1 MRRLLLLIPPLLL
14 VSGSGSATDTRWWIH
29 KEYGDYERARLN
41 KLSLSSDGTL
51 TLAPVLRQL
60 LDSPSTYLWALAEDS
75 RGALY
80 AGGGGPDGSRARV
93 YVIPAKG
100 ETRLLVE
107 LKGLQVQALALDS
120 QGRLHAATAPDGAVY
135 RIAPDGRAELYYEPG
150 TKYIWDMA
158 FDRQDRL
165 YLATGDRGE
174 IHRVEPGGAG
184 SVFCKLADTHARSL
198 ALDPQGNLIV
208 GTEPGGWVVRIT
220 PRGEAFV
227 LFQSPRREITAVAVA
242 LDGSIYAAG
251 VGLKQPPAPPAPQPP
266 AAPTPQP
273 SPLPATLTPQQA
285 AAPKPVPAPLPPLT
299 AAPAAITGGSEVY
312 RIERDGFPLRVWS
325 HAQDI
330 AYAIAFDA
338 RGRPL
343 IGTGNRGA
351 IYRLDSDHRWT
362 ALLTTP
368 PTQVT
373 RLLAGRDGVIYAAT
387 GNIGQVYRLG
397 PELEREGSV
406 ESDVLDAGLFSY
418 WGRLSFRGALG
429 GGEISIAT
437 RSGNIERPQEGWSP
451 YSEPVRSSSGSLV
464 ASPPARF
471 LQWRA
476 ILRAAADG
484 RSPELRAVEVAW
496 RQRNVAPRISQIEI
510 APANYRVPPPA
521 LSVTPSQTLTLPPLG
536 QRSRSSTPASA
547 SDSASLTLNY
557 AKGYR
562 TVRWAASDENQD
574 EIIFRVEIRGTSE
587 TEWKLLRD
595 KVRDKHLSWDS
606 TGLPDGEYQIRV
618 IASDAP
624 DNPVDQALSA
634 ELVSDPF
641 LIDNTPPEIEALQA
655 ALEGNG
661 LRLRFRARD
670 ALSAVSRAEC
680 SVNGGEW
687 LPLEP
692 KDRLADSAVE
702 DYDVRLPAPESSELA
717 IAVRVADEYDNQS
730 LAKTIVLR
738 RASATNKP

>member
-1 MRRLLLLIPPLLL
+1 VRHLLLLVTPLLL
-14 VSGSGSATDTRWWIH
+14 VPVSGLAAETRWWIH
-29 KEYGDYERARLN
+29 KEYAHYERARLN

-60 LDSPSTYLWALAEDS
+60 LDSPTTYFWSLAED
-75 RGALY
+75 RLGNLY
-80 AGGGGPDGSRARV
+80 AGGGGPDGGGARV
-93 YVIPAKG
+93 YMIAAKG

-107 LKGLQVQALALDS
+107 LKGLQVQALALDN
-120 QGRLHAATAPDGAVY
+120 QGRLYAATAPDGAVH
-135 RIAPDGRAELYYEPG
+135 RIAPEGRAELYYDPK

-174 IHRVEPGGAG
+174 IHRVEPGGTG

-198 ALDPQGNLIV
+198 TLDPQGNLIV

-227 LFQSPRREITAVAVA
+227 LYQSPRREITAVAVA
-242 LDGSIYAAG
+242 PDGSIYAAG
-251 VGLKQPPAPPAPQPP
+251 VGVKQPPAPPQP
-266 AAPTPQP
+266 AAAPAPAP

-285 AAPKPVPAPLPPLT
+285 AAPKPVPSPLPPLT
-299 AAPAAITGGSEVY
+299 AAPATITGGSEVY

-325 HAQDI
+325 HPQDI
-330 AYAIAFDA
+330 AYTIAFDA

-343 IGTGNRGA
+343 IGTGNKGA

-362 ALLTTP
+362 ALVTTP

-373 RLLAGRDGVIYAAT
+373 RLLAGRDGAIYAAT

-397 PELEREGSV
+397 PDLEREGSV

-418 WGRLSFRGALG
+418 WGRLSFRGSPN
-429 GGEISIAT
+429 GGEISIST
-437 RSGNIERPQEGWSP
+437 RSGNLERPQEAWSP
-451 YSEPVRSSSGSLV
+451 YSEPVRSSSGGPV
-464 ASPPARF
+464 VSPPARF

-476 ILRAAADG
+476 MLRAASDG

-496 RQRNVAPRISQIEI
+496 RQRNVPPRISQIEI

-521 LSVTPSQTLTLPPLG
+521 LSVAPAQTLTLPPLG
-536 QRSRSSTPASA
+536 QRPRGAAAAPAG
-547 SDSASLTLNY
+547 DSASLTLNY

-574 EIIFRVEIRGTSE
+574 DLIFRVEIRGTAESA
-587 TEWKLLRD
+587 WKLLRD

-606 TGLPDGEYQIRV
+606 TGFPDGEYQIRV

-641 LIDNTPPEIEALQA
+641 LIDNTPPAIEALQA
-655 ALEGNG
+655 APEGAG

-670 ALSAVSRAEC
+670 ALSTVSQAEC

-692 KDRLADSAVE
+692 TDRLADSAVE
-702 DYDVRLPAPESSELA
+702 DYDVRLLAPEGAELS
-717 IAVRVADEYDNQS
+717 IAVRVTDEYDNQS
-730 LAKTIVLR
+730 LAKTLVLR
-738 RASATNKP
+738 RASTANKP